1 MAVAT
6 FERLADG
13 GLGRGYFLRRRREVV
28 ASALREI
35 ETALSRTPTRDLARQ
50 SIVRQFGRLS
60 SCAAVAV
67 DSAGDSWL
75 STEEQLVKQRGRQ
88 RGATSRRAPL
98 SVAIDRSRVRRI
110 RASVAMATSSC
121 PAFVSAPRAAVIGA
135 ASRAIVAR
143 RVAPTGAK
151 RRVASTIVPRASADA
166 PPVPAVDIPD
176 TNDEWEAVSP
186 VDFAADVSAALAA
199 DKVVILGKRGA
210 LRSPGFVASLPES
223 LRTVWLEAVAAV
235 QAGDN
240 GGKRSIMVPWDNGGR
255 LKDVVVGVLPTAVSR
270 HNCPAAAFAVDALLA
285 GVHPP
290 RTGKPSASSP
300 PLPPPPTRFP
310 SPSPSPGTS
319 RRTPRRACGA
329 AAAAESSGAR
339 VALRGRVL
347 VAQVDCCASPLSCD
361 LDAETSRARRRGR
374 QGGASRVSRRG
385 HPARGDGPRRARR
398 RGGGGCGGVGGKS
411 RAGRR
416 VGTRCGTTL

>member
-1 MAVAT
+1 M
-6 FERLADG
+6 G
-13 GLGRGYFLRRRREVV
+13 
-28 ASALREI
+28 ASGAPL
-35 ETALSRTPTRDLARQ
+35 P
-50 SIVRQFGRLS
+50 
-60 SCAAVAV
+60 AA
-67 DSAGDSWL
+67 
-75 STEEQLVKQRGRQ
+75 
-88 RGATSRRAPL
+88 L

-135 ASRAIVAR
+135 ASRAIAR

-235 QAGDN
+235 RAGDN
-240 GGKRSIMVPWDNGGR
+240 GGKRSIMVPWDNGGS

-270 HNCPAAAFAVDALLA
+270 HNCPAAAFAVDVVLA
-285 GVHPP
+285 GRPSHP
-290 RTGKPSASSP
+290 RTGKPSGSSP
-300 PLPPPPTRFP
+300 PSRTPPPTRSP
-310 SPSPSPGTS
+310 SPSPSPGVS
-319 RRTPRRACGA
+319 PRTPRRARGA
-329 AAAAESSGAR
+329 AAA
-339 VALRGRVL
+339 
-347 VAQVDCCASPLSCD
+347 
-361 LDAETSRARRRGR
+361 
-374 QGGASRVSRRG
+374 GASKGAASR
-385 HPARGDGPRRARR
+385 
-398 RGGGGCGGVGGKS
+398 
-411 RAGRR
+411 
-416 VGTRCGTTL
+416 